1 MKKIF
6 ETFLNKSGKEKITIV
21 VLIGVLL
28 LVIMIPTGKSS
39 TQANDSTSSGGTKDS
54 AYDNSTF
61 SYESYIENK
70 LETALGKVD
79 GVGSVKA
86 VVTLKS
92 TGEKVLAKDSEQSG
106 SSTSETNQDGSVRDQ
121 STYNS
126 SDTHILVEN
135 GDVPYVTLQNM
146 PEIEG
151 VVIVAKGGGDGN
163 VATEI
168 TQAVEA
174 LLGIPA
180 HKIKVLKMS

>member
-21 VLIGVLL
+21 ILIGVLM
-28 LVIMIPTGKSS
+28 LVIMIPTEKKN
-39 TQANDSTSSGGTKDS
+39 TQTKEGTSSGGVKDS
-54 AYDNSTF
+54 AYGSDTF

-70 LETALGKVD
+70 LENALGKVD

-86 VVTLKS
+86 VVTLKTS
-92 TGEKVLAKDSEQSG
+92 GEKVLAKDSEQSG
-106 SSTSETNQDGSVRDQ
+106 SNTSETDKDGSVRNQ
-121 STYNS
+121 STYNT
-126 SDTHILVEN
+126 SDTHILVED

>member
-28 LVIMIPTGKSS
+28 LVIMIPTEKKS
-39 TQANDSTSSGGTKDS
+39 TQVKDNAFGGSINDSACDGD
-54 AYDNSTF
+54 TF
-61 SYESYIENK
+61 LYENYIEKK
-70 LETALGKVD
+70 LESALGKVD

-86 VVTLKS
+86 VVTLKTS
-92 TGEKVLAKDSEQSG
+92 GEKVLAKDSERSG
-106 SSTSETNQDGSVRDQ
+106 SDTSESDDDGSVRNQ
-121 STYNS
+121 STYNT
-126 SDTHILVEN
+126 SDTHILVEDGN
-135 GDVPYVTLQNM
+135 VPYVTLQNM

>member
-28 LVIMIPTGKSS
+28 LVIMIPTEKSN
-39 TQANDSTSSGGTKDS
+39 TKTKDS
-54 AYDNSTF
+54 ASSGEMKDNAYDNTL
-61 SYESYIENK
+61 SYENYIENK
-70 LETALGKVD
+70 LESALGKVD

-86 VVTLKS
+86 VVTLKT
-92 TGEKVLAKDSEQSG
+92 TGEKVLAKDNEQSG
-106 SSTSETNQDGSVRDQ
+106 SSTSETNQDGSVRNQ

-126 SDTHILVEN
+126 SDTHIMVEN
-135 GDVPYVTLQNM
+135 SDLPYVTLQNM